1 MVKIYSVWSSSLLFC
16 KISLCSYH
24 WSTFWIY
31 KTRTPNTRIIIFNV
45 GMFWIILQWMQIG
58 KIEVEFVMLI
68 IEEAFAWLRWIINN
82 WSLETHE
89 YFNPLS
95 MSLIKHIN
103 LPIQKD
109 QKWMHTWNC
118 LSKSAIHILQVMIS
132 WRFVNPADLKIQ
144 LKWTISTCWHYV

>member
-82 WSLETHE
+82 CRIIRNSWIFQPIEHVFDKTSI
-89 YFNPLS
+89 FQFKK
-95 MSLIKHIN
+95 IKNGCIHGIVSQN
-103 LPIQKD
+103 LQY
-109 QKWMHTWNC
+109 TFY
-118 LSKSAIHILQVMIS
+118 KS
-132 WRFVNPADLKIQ
+132 W
-144 LKWTISTCWHYV
+144 